1 MMKENM
7 DMMMNAKRGRV
18 STDLDELVYRTD
30 SPFTAQVTF
39 LPLLAKFR
47 MPQVEAYDGSNN
59 PLDHLELFKILM
71 YLQGVLNEIMCRALP
86 TTLKGPPRVWF
97 SKMTNNIVSTFKE
110 LSRNFV

>member
-1 MMKENM
+1 MMKEKM
-7 DMMMNAKRGRV
+7 DIMMNSKRGRV
-18 STDLDELVYRTD
+18 STDLDELVCRTD

-59 PLDHLELFKILM
+59 PLVHLELFKILM
-71 YLQGVLNEIMCRALP
+71 YLQGVPNEIMCRVLP

-97 SKMTNNIVSTFKE
+97 SKMTNNTVLTFKE